1 MGGDWTYENTQF
13 NFRNMEGMKNYIE
26 KHYPDINMEFRFST
40 PSEYV
45 RSLKQNLQTSSLAV
59 YKGDFYP
66 YIEGENSVWSGFFS
80 SRPDLKKQIKDASAV
95 EHAQN
100 KFLAQ
105 RVLKS
110 DVTDQEVKEILD
122 VYSKNLDVISIAQ
135 DHSTITGDI
144 REIPLTTET
153 SNLQAKLDQGNKVMK
168 KHV

>member
-1 MGGDWTYENTQF
+1 
-13 NFRNMEGMKNYIE
+13 
-26 KHYPDINMEFRFST
+26 
-40 PSEYV
+40 
-45 RSLKQNLQTSSLAV
+45 
-59 YKGDFYP
+59 
-66 YIEGENSVWSGFFS
+66 
-80 SRPDLKKQIKDASAV
+80 V

-153 SNLQAKLDQGNKVMK
+153 SNL
-168 KHV
+168 